1 MVKLIDHDGN
11 THDLSPVVKIDWG
24 YNPAEFDWATIVEH
38 EIIALG
44 VTLANKR
51 SVLETLKEIESV

>member
-11 THDLSPVVKIDWG
+11 THNLSPAIKIDWG
-24 YNPAEFDWATIVEH
+24 HNPAEFDWATIVEH
-38 EIIALG
+38 EVIALG
-44 VTLANKR
+44 VALANKR